1 MINKRKLYTI
11 LACAFLGIAIVCGVI
26 IIKISLNPADN
37 SELEASSAP
46 ILEIL
51 TESSNEETSSITTIA
66 SSETVSKN
74 ETSSNTTSSEDKVP
88 NQGNTSSS
96 KPTTQ
101 TPSQNTTTKPSSQ
114 TVVPTPPKHEP
125 TDIEQEV
132 LDIMNRYRAEEGLAP
147 LEFNYKLYECA
158 KIRTE
163 ETMVQWSH
171 TRPDGRRYITVL
183 TDNGFKDTGWH
194 GENAAKNF
202 KDAESM
208 VKALMESEG
217 HRKNIMF
224 PDYTSVALCVL
235 ENEHGLYQMVQIFEG

>member
-1 MINKRKLYTI
+1 MISKRKLLTI
-11 LACAFLGIAIVCGVI
+11 CGCVSLGIAIVCGVML
-26 IIKISLNPADN
+26 IKIAITSADTA
-37 SELEASSAP
+37 EMATSSTV
-46 ILEIL
+46 LEIL
-51 TESSNEETSSITTIA
+51 TESSSEESSNITTVV
-66 SSETVSKN
+66 SSETVSENK
-74 ETSSNTTSSEDKVP
+74 TSSNTTSSEDKVSI
-88 NQGNTSSS
+88 QENTSAF

-101 TPSQNTTTKPSSQ
+101 TSPQDTTTQTSSQ
-114 TVVPTPPKHEP
+114 TAVSTPPKHEP
-125 TDIEQEV
+125 TDIEQKV
-132 LDIMNRYRAEEGLAP
+132 LDIMNQYREEEGLAP

-183 TDNGFKDTGWH
+183 TDNGFESAGWH

-202 KDAESM
+202 KNAESM

-217 HRKNIMF
+217 HRENIMF